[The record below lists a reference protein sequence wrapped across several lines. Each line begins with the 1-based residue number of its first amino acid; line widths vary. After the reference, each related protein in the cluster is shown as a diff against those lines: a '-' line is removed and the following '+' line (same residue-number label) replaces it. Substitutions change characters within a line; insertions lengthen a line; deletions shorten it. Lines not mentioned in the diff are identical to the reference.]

1 MPKQPR
7 PQNAAGATPQP
18 SDEAPASASVAD
30 LLGQIQAEQAGAREA
45 WASLRA
51 RMLRRRAE
59 MYAEAMQPRPAL
71 APPPPI
77 SDPPPLPPY
86 LPPAPVAAEADP
98 PAPEPTTTAPAQDPF
113 ADYRAEFGPPPDIP
127 PPSEAPVTLTDPPA
141 ELGHINAASDAGS
154 DPDEENFPAAIA
166 ALPPDLALAD
176 FEAFLSDLQDTPPA
190 PSPALEPPA
199 PVAPATD
206 PLADV
211 DAFIQSVQAQI
222 ELPAPPSQEPPPAP
236 VAPATD
242 PLADVDAFIQSVQA
256 QIELPAPTLEPP
268 PAPVATDPL
277 ADVDAFI
284 QSVQAQIELPAP
296 TLEPPPAPVAPAT
309 DPLADMDAFIQS
321 VQAQL
326 APTPPTL
333 EPPAS
338 EADDDPF
345 LAALISFTTQ
355 AEAAAPPPITPPPP
369 APPPAVPDFP
379 TPITPEPPASEA
391 DDLPV
396 LPPMTSSDTDV
407 EAFIRQVQ
415 AVPTAPAPPNPPS
428 FDADLLALI
437 GDEPDLLQALY
448 ADAAPA
454 APLPIK
460 LTDDIQ
466 QAFARFDHD
475 DQRTPAPVAAAPT
488 STASTSEPD
497 VLAETEALIAQLH
510 AELGLAAAPASV
522 PAAPARTTLYPNIVP
537 RAPLLG
543 SRLQPVIHPTSA
555 PLRRLKQVGNT
566 TYVHLC
572 RVGLGVRDLLTSP
585 IDLPQSQHRQLSTA
599 LLELQQA
606 TRVLLAELQQ
616 AYRQID
622 PTERRT
628 LADFVELMGHNMGM
642 LRHELDFTERT
653 AEQQQHFL
661 ISTYAGEMHRQITL
675 LLYDLQSA
683 YQTIVMEPWR
693 QILGGNPPNIPPQI
707 APGIGSSDLTR
718 IAGIGIGIE
727 QRLYQAGITTYAR
740 LAQSSVA
747 ELQQI
752 LGGIAQYVD
761 VGAWIA
767 TARRLA
773 G

>member
-7 PQNAAGATPQP
+7 PHNAAKATPQP

-98 PAPEPTTTAPAQDPF
+98 PAPEPTTTAPAHDPF

-127 PPSEAPVTLTDPPA
+127 LPSEAPVTLTDPPA
-141 ELGHINAASDAGS
+141 ELGHPNAASDAGS
-154 DPDEENFPAAIA
+154 DPDEEDFPAAIA

-176 FEAFLSDLQDTPPA
+176 FEAFLSDLQDAPPLA
-190 PSPALEPPA
+190 PSPEPPA
-199 PVAPATD
+199 PAAPATD

-211 DAFIQSVQAQI
+211 DAFFQS
-222 ELPAPPSQEPPPAP
+222 
-236 VAPATD
+236 
-242 PLADVDAFIQSVQA
+242 
-256 QIELPAPTLEPP
+256 
-268 PAPVATDPL
+268 
-277 ADVDAFI
+277 
-284 QSVQAQIELPAP
+284 
-296 TLEPPPAPVAPAT
+296 
-309 DPLADMDAFIQS
+309 M
-321 VQAQL
+321 QAQL
-326 APTPPTL
+326 APPAPPAPSL

-355 AEAAAPPPITPPPP
+355 AEAAAPPPIAPPPP
-369 APPPAVPDFP
+369 APPPAMPDFT
-379 TPITPEPPASEA
+379 TPITPEPPAA
-391 DDLPV
+391 PDLPA
-396 LPPMTSSDTDV
+396 LPQMTSSDTDV
-407 EAFIRQVQ
+407 KAFISQVQ
-415 AVPTAPAPPNPPS
+415 AVPTAPTPPDPPS
-428 FDADLLALI
+428 FDADLLALL
-437 GDEPDLLQALY
+437 GDEPDLLEALY

-454 APLPIK
+454 APDLPALPQMTSSDTDVKAFISQVQAVPTAPTPPDPPSFDAD
-460 LTDDIQ
+460 LLALLGDEPDLLEALYADAAPAASLPTNLADDIQ

-475 DQRTPAPVAAAPT
+475 DQRTLPPIAAAPT

-510 AELGLAAAPASV
+510 AELGLAAAPAPA
-522 PAAPARTTLYPNIVP
+522 PAAPPRTTLHPNVVP

-543 SRLQPVIHPTSA
+543 SRLEHVIHPTSA
-555 PLRRLKQVGNT
+555 PLRHLKRVGDT

-585 IDLPQSQHRQLSTA
+585 TDLPESQHQQLSIA

-606 TRVLLAELQQ
+606 TRVLLAELEQ
-616 AYRQID
+616 AYRQTA

-707 APGIGSSDLTR
+707 APGVGSSDLTR

-727 QRLYQAGITTYAR
+727 QRLYQAGIATYAR
-740 LAQSSVA
+740 LAQSSVT
-747 ELQQI
+747 ELRQI
-752 LGGIAQYVD
+752 LGGMAQYVD

>member
-7 PQNAAGATPQP
+7 PHNAAGATPQP

-51 RMLRRRAE
+51 RMLRRRTE
-59 MYAEAMQPRPAL
+59 MYAEAMQARPAL
-71 APPPPI
+71 APAPPI
-77 SDPPPLPPY
+77 PDPPPLPPY
-86 LPPAPVAAEADP
+86 LPPAPVAPEAAP
-98 PAPEPTTTAPAQDPF
+98 PAPEPAPTAPAQDPF
-113 ADYRAEFGPPPDIP
+113 AAYRAEFGPPPDIP
-127 PPSEAPVTLTDPPA
+127 PPSEAPVTLPAPPA
-141 ELGHINAASDAGS
+141 ELGPPNAASDAGS
-154 DPDEENFPAAIA
+154 DPDEEDFPAAIA
-166 ALPPDLALAD
+166 ALPTDLALAD
-176 FEAFLSDLQDTPPA
+176 FEAFLSDLQDAPPA
-190 PSPALEPPA
+190 PPPSLEPSA

-206 PLADV
+206 LLADV
-211 DAFIQSVQAQI
+211 DAFIQSVQALS
-222 ELPAPPSQEPPPAP
+222 EPPAPPSIEPP
-236 VAPATD
+236 T
-242 PLADVDAFIQSVQA
+242 S
-256 QIELPAPTLEPP
+256 EP
-268 PAPVATDPL
+268 
-277 ADVDAFI
+277 
-284 QSVQAQIELPAP
+284 
-296 TLEPPPAPVAPAT
+296 
-309 DPLADMDAFIQS
+309 
-321 VQAQL
+321 
-326 APTPPTL
+326 
-333 EPPAS
+333 
-338 EADDDPF
+338 DDDPF

-355 AEAAAPPPITPPPP
+355 AEAAAPPP
-369 APPPAVPDFP
+369 AMPDVT
-379 TPITPEPPASEA
+379 TPITPEPPAA
-391 DDLPV
+391 PALPV
-396 LPPMTSSDTDV
+396 LPQMTSSDTDV
-407 EAFIRQVQ
+407 EAFISQVQ
-415 AVPTAPAPPNPPS
+415 AVPTAPAPPDLPS
-428 FDADLLALI
+428 ADLLALL
-437 GDEPDLLQALY
+437 GDEPDLLEALY

-454 APLPIK
+454 APLPPN

-466 QAFARFDHD
+466 QAFARFDQD
-475 DQRTPAPVAAAPT
+475 DQRTHPLVVA
-488 STASTSEPD
+488 SSASTSEPD

-510 AELGLAAAPASV
+510 AELGLAAAPA
-522 PAAPARTTLYPNIVP
+522 PAPTAPAHTTLHPNIVP

-543 SRLQPVIHPTSA
+543 SRLEHIIHPTSA
-555 PLRRLKQVGNT
+555 PLRHLKRVGNT

-585 IDLPQSQHRQLSTA
+585 TDLPESQHQQLSIA
-599 LLELQQA
+599 LLELHQA
-606 TRVLLAELQQ
+606 TRVLLAELEQ
-616 AYRQID
+616 AYRQTD

-707 APGIGSSDLTR
+707 APGVGSSDLTR

-727 QRLYQAGITTYAR
+727 QRLYQAGIATYAR
-740 LAQSSVA
+740 LAQSNVA
-747 ELQQI
+747 ELRQI
-752 LGGIAQYVD
+752 LGGMAQYVD